1 MCRHVNAEIVRHL
14 PSVFRFWCRDFYRSP
29 TECARTAVELTTPEA
44 EADVG
49 HRKERGVALAPRLI
63 SSAMLVLVAAGVA
76 QARAQV
82 AGTGVID
89 GIVTNANLVPLGG
102 AIASVAGTTLHVTTT
117 RNGRFRMLG
126 LPAGTYEIVVQRLGF
141 APASAEL
148 EVPAGDTVRTA
159 FALELAGT
167 MLDTLVVTAQ
177 RRSARMTEFDER
189 RRMRIGQSLNET
201 EIDRRNVT
209 TVTDLLYGFL
219 AVNVD
224 GGVTNR
230 RGDSVLRPCPMQFFV
245 DGVHLA
251 SRRLD
256 DLPSPKELAGIEVF
270 TSIASVP
277 PQYATFDGGG
287 TCGVILFWTKD
298 GT

>member
-1 MCRHVNAEIVRHL
+1 MSCACIVI
-14 PSVFRFWCRDFYRSP
+14 S
-29 TECARTAVELTTPEA
+29 
-44 EADVG
+44 
-49 HRKERGVALAPRLI
+49 LAG
-63 SSAMLVLVAAGVA
+63 AAQG
-76 QARAQV
+76 RAQV
-82 AGTGVID
+82 TGSGVID

-148 EVPAGDTVRTA
+148 EVAAGDTVRTT

-177 RRSARMTEFDER
+177 RRSARMTEFDDR
-189 RRMRIGQSLNET
+189 HRLGIGQSLT
-201 EIDRRNVT
+201 EAQIDKRNVT
-209 TVTDLLYGFL
+209 TVVDLLYGFL
-219 AVNVD
+219 GVNVN

-230 RGDSVLRPCPMQFFV
+230 RADSVLRPCPMQFFV

-251 SRRLD
+251 SRRLN

-277 PQYATFDGGG
+277 PQYATSDGGG